1 MLSWEPLE
9 VLSFGAGTP
18 STSLALM
25 SAENAIRGEPVWPM
39 VPVYDAVIFCD
50 LHGEPNWVYEQAAFV
65 AQVCRRAGI
74 PYYNWIPTCTVTL
87 PGILETPG
95 FQAFRS
101 GHWLTMARKAGCR
114 GNAPMTTKSKP

>member
-9 VLSFGAGTP
+9 ILSFGAGMP

-50 LHGEPNWVYEQAAFV
+50 LHGEPGWVYEQAAFV

-74 PYYNWIPTCTVTL
+74 PYYTLDTDLYGDFTRNFGNTRVSSIPFWTL
-87 PGILETPG
+87 DDNGKKGRMPPVYL
-95 FQAFRS
+95 
-101 GHWLTMARKAGCR
+101 
-114 GNAPMTTKSKP
+114 